1 MEDDEAIFI
10 GKITRIQRTL
20 SENDVKQW
28 TVLTQDFND
37 VYQLGFRDELPPVP
51 GIVCEG
57 LIVEA
62 INSELPGTLTVMLK
76 KELVFL
82 HPVHIGDTITV
93 EIETIDVNK
102 QMNWNTKNVRCI
114 NESGNEVVKGQ
125 VIIRIGSI

>member
-1 MEDDEAIFI
+1 MMVFQP
-10 GKITRIQRTL
+10 GLR
-20 SENDVKQW
+20 
-28 TVLTQDFND
+28 F
-37 VYQLGFRDELPPVP
+37 ELPLVP
-51 GIVCEG
+51 GILCEG

-62 INSELPGTLTVMLK
+62 INRELFGIITVMLK

-102 QMNWNTKNVRCI
+102 QMNWITEKVRCI

-125 VIIRIGSI
+125 IIMKILTI